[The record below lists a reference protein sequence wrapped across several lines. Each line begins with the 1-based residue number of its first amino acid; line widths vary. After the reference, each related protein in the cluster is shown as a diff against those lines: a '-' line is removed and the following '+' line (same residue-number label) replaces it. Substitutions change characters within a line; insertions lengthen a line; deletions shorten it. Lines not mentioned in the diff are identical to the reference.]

1 RRASHEN
8 QVDDNVFPHWYHGE
22 PDLCWGRSCRI
33 FHHRL
38 PQLSLLELRGRR
50 LRRSLRHNGG
60 SYRNPR
66 RRLDHIHR
74 WSGHFRWG
82 RVLCTYRRSGHGARP
97 AKVLE
102 LGAEELLGTSLA
114 EKSPRLRAIYVVARG
129 RPLVMSTNVY
139 HGFANSLL
147 FFPNWLEVFLIQLK
161 VGRNSHSVNQLREKQ
176 FLNLQRMCTI
186 HILGRKNDNWS
197 AG

>member
-1 RRASHEN
+1 
-8 QVDDNVFPHWYHGE
+8 
-22 PDLCWGRSCRI
+22 
-33 FHHRL
+33 
-38 PQLSLLELRGRR
+38 
-50 LRRSLRHNGG
+50 
-60 SYRNPR
+60 PR

-129 RPLVMSTNVY
+129 LSRLTLDEYWGSVKVLVGTSGSCSTARLRTRVSFVMSDSSSESGPTMILC
-139 HGFANSLL
+139 GSLKL
-147 FFPNWLEVFLIQLK
+147 
-161 VGRNSHSVNQLREKQ
+161 SLRSTSSG
-176 FLNLQRMCTI
+176 L
-186 HILGRKNDNWS
+186 
-197 AG
+197 